1 MAYSFE
7 QKTHKSKGRAGKKP
21 HPVGASP
28 HSGARKNKL
37 TDALRKREADLAKRK
52 IKPKKKPKRRS
63 ATRGGGQTSSLLDS
77 LSGSAVARRGG
88 DPSTYRKIPTIK
100 PKPGPSKRRPTM
112 EEQRKSGSNVIID
125 YDSDIPII
133 KPKPGP
139 SKRRPTVKEQRES
152 GADVIIDYEQ
162 LENLRPKKYGGKI
175 IYKMTGGQVVDA
187 SYD

>member
-63 ATRGGGQTSSLLDS
+63 ATRGSGQT
-77 LSGSAVARRGG
+77 
-88 DPSTYRKIPTIK
+88 
-100 PKPGPSKRRPTM
+100 
-112 EEQRKSGSNVIID
+112 
-125 YDSDIPII
+125 
-133 KPKPGP
+133 
-139 SKRRPTVKEQRES
+139 S